1 MNYFYIL
8 RSEKDG
14 LHYYGSTNDLKRRF
28 MQHIGGKVSAT
39 AYRLPISL
47 VYYEAY
53 VSIDQARRREKQV
66 KNSGS
71 VRLSIHQRICTHP

>member
-1 MNYFYIL
+1 
-8 RSEKDG
+8 
-14 LHYYGSTNDLKRRF
+14 